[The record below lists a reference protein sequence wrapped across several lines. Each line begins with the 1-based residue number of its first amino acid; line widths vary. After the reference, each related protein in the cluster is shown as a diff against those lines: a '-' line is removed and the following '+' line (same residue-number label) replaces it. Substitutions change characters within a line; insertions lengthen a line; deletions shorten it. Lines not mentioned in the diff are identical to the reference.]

1 MPLRSCLPEPT
12 VALGGDLRDAAQP
25 ASAPQSTRAP
35 IIRMQNLPRP
45 AFIKPQPE
53 SEGNRSSDSN
63 RGRFDDAQDGMQAPD
78 ADPSVFQMSRAA
90 GEMLCFAA
98 LDIDKRVTALR
109 DAMDR
114 PTATIVRIEDNECA

>member
-1 MPLRSCLPEPT
+1 
-12 VALGGDLRDAAQP
+12 
-25 ASAPQSTRAP
+25 
-35 IIRMQNLPRP
+35 MQNLPRP